1 MSRPRG
7 LVPFLGTVVVLG
19 CLIALF
25 GFSGTLNPIDAVMGR
40 GRQIDSPNLLG
51 RALPSAKAEAESLG
65 LEPTVRHAY
74 SLTVPRGSVMGQD
87 PSPGERVRAGDK
99 IELTVSDGENRVQMP
114 DAVGHQ
120 LDEIRGPLDDNAI
133 EVEVTKLPSEKNPQ
147 GVVLAQNPDPGVV
160 IGGDQVAKLVVSSGP
175 AERPVPGVAGL
186 TLQAAAFKL
195 GEAGLKLGE
204 LKMVPDAKA
213 PAGAV
218 VSTTPNEGVKVAKDT
233 VVGVN
238 ISAGAPPVAVP
249 DVVNSNQA
257 QAMTRLSELGF
268 RVEIATRLLPYG
280 GNGSGVVFEQRPAAS
295 EMLTPGR
302 SVTIVVGRLAPA
314 PTTTT
319 TTTTTT
325 TVPSATTS
333 TGGPDGPGGR
343 GGPGGPGRPGG

>member
-1 MSRPRG
+1 MSKPRG
-7 LVPFLGTVVVLG
+7 LVPFLGTIVVLG

-40 GRQIDSPNLLG
+40 GRQIASPNLLG

-87 PSPGERVRAGDK
+87 PAPGDRVRVGEK
-99 IELTVSDGENRVQMP
+99 IELTVSNGENRVQMP

-120 LDEIRGPLDDNAI
+120 LDEVRGPLDDAAI
-133 EVEVTKLPSEKNPQ
+133 EVELTKLPSEKIPQ

-186 TLQAAAFKL
+186 TLQAAAFRL

-204 LKMVPDAKA
+204 VKMVPDPKA
-213 PAGAV
+213 LTGAV
-218 VSTTPNEGVKVAKDT
+218 VSTTPSEGAKVAKDT
-233 VVGVN
+233 VVAVN
-238 ISAGAPPVAVP
+238 ISAGATPVAVP

-257 QAMTRLSELGF
+257 QAMSRLSELGF

-280 GNGSGVVFEQRPAAS
+280 GQGSGVVFEQRPAAS
-295 EMLTPGR
+295 EKLAPGE

-319 TTTTTT
+319 TTTTSTT
-325 TVPSATTS
+325 PAATS
-333 TGGPDGPGGR
+333 PTGGSGGR
-343 GGPGGPGRPGG
+343 GGSPGRPGE